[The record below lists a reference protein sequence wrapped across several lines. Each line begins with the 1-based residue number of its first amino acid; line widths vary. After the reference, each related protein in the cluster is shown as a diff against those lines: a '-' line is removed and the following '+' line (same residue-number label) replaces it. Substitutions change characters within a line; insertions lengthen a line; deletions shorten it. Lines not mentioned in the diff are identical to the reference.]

1 MPLVQIS
8 PRITIEQYEKLTDEG
23 NMSEATRN
31 ALELRWELREKTPSI
46 IKKLQK
52 IEGKSDSAEVQ
63 LLIGEIIEEI
73 KKTLGKHGIVD

>member
-8 PRITIEQYEKLTDEG
+8 PRITVQQYEKLADEG

-31 ALELRWELREKTPSI
+31 ALELRWELREKKTTI

-52 IEGKSDSAEVQ
+52 IEGKTDSPEAQ
-63 LLIGEIIEEI
+63 MLTGEIIEEI
-73 KKTLGKHGIVD
+73 KKILDKHKV